1 MITSSKILTMLITKS
16 AFDGRSYR
24 ARYWRAV
31 QQRRDAYER
40 RFQRVIAKVL
50 NSQVRA
56 IGSRIDPTNYRSE
69 AIIDAVTRE
78 PVEKMF
84 IELYKVVG
92 SNFAREQVR
101 QIKASHEGLETKI
114 VSEADWE
121 AYLEDYVKTKAGLRI
136 TSITGETKRQLLKIL
151 RDVLEEIIAEGLGAD
166 ETARLLQKEV
176 IRRGIEINRWRSLR
190 IARTEIMT
198 ASNQGAYVG
207 AESMNL
213 PMQKFWIA
221 TYDQRTRD
229 THKIIEPQNPKE
241 MIEKFSVG
249 AYMMD
254 HPGDPAG
261 GPEEII
267 NCRCAI
273 AFRVKKI

>member
-1 MITSSKILTMLITKS
+1 MITSSKILTAIMLMVKS
-16 AFDGRSYR
+16 PFDSRSYR
-24 ARYWRAV
+24 ARYWRSV

-40 RFQRVIAKVL
+40 KFRIQIRATL
-50 NSQVRA
+50 NKIYKDLA
-56 IGSRIDPTNYRSE
+56 GRIDVTNYRNE
-69 AIIDAVTRE
+69 ELVNIISQE
-78 PVEKMF
+78 PIEKML

-92 SNFAREQVR
+92 SDFAREQVK
-101 QIKASHEGLETKI
+101 QIKASHEGLETK
-114 VSEADWE
+114 SEADWE

-136 TSITGETKRQLLKIL
+136 TSITGETRRQLLKIL
-151 RDVLEEIIAEGLGAD
+151 RDVLEESIAEGLGAD

-176 IRRGIEINRWRSLR
+176 IRRGIELNRWRSLR

-221 TYDQRTRD
+221 TYDNRTRD

-241 MIEKFSVG
+241 MTEKFSVG

-254 HPGDPAG
+254 YPGDPAG

-273 AFRVKKI
+273 AFRVKKF